1 MSVQRFTVGLC
12 SALVVSTLSVTAL
25 AGAGPAPV
33 HPDHTHAPGPNVA
46 IGPVSVGGN
55 VSVVMG
61 LDGFAGGNV
70 GVSSGPDG
78 LLIVDDLLPGF
89 QHKLEDVL
97 STMKTCAEC
106 SDVKYLINTHWHF
119 DHTGNNEHFG
129 GAPVV
134 IAHETV
140 RPLLA
145 SPQELKMFAM
155 HFPAKTRAGLPDVT
169 FAQKASVYFNGEE
182 IELTH
187 FPKSHT
193 SGDIA
198 AYFTESKVL
207 HLGDLYFN
215 GMFPVVDLD
224 HGGSVQGMIASIET
238 VVKRY
243 DADTKV
249 IPGHG
254 PVSTMKEVQAYLD
267 MLKATTLAVQA
278 AKTAGLSLEDVQK
291 KGLDDRWKDWSWS
304 FVPTKTWISFIYN
317 SL

>member
-1 MSVQRFTVGLC
+1 MIVKCMSATVC
-12 SALVVSTLSVTAL
+12 AVAVISTLSTAAF
-25 AGAGPAPV
+25 AGVGQVPAV
-33 HPDHTHAPGPNVA
+33 AAHSHAPGPSVA
-46 IGPVSVGGN
+46 IGPIAVGGN

-89 QHKLEDVL
+89 EHKLEDVL
-97 STMKTCAEC
+97 STLKTCVDC
-106 SDVKYLINTHWHF
+106 QGIQYLINTHWHF

-134 IAHETV
+134 IAHEAV

-155 HFPAKTRAGLPDVT
+155 HFPAKSRAGLPDVT
-169 FAQKASVYFNGEE
+169 FASKASVFFNGEE

-193 SGDIA
+193 SGDIS
-198 AYFTESKVL
+198 AYFTKSKVL

-215 GMFPVVDLD
+215 GMFPVIDLE
-224 HGGSVQGMIASIET
+224 HGGNVRGMIQSIET
-238 VVKRY
+238 VVANY
-243 DADTKV
+243 DAETKV

-254 PVSTMKEVQAYLD
+254 PVSGMKEVREYLD
-267 MLKATTLAVQA
+267 MLKATLKTVEM
-278 AKTAGLSLEDVQK
+278 AKKAGMSLEATQK
-291 KGLDDRWKDWSWS
+291 QGLDERWTSWSWS
-304 FVPTKTWISFIYN
+304 FVPTNTWISFVYK

>member
-1 MSVQRFTVGLC
+1 MIVKRVSAALC
-12 SALVVSTLSVTAL
+12 AGVVMSTLSTAAI
-25 AGAGPAPV
+25 AGAGK
-33 HPDHTHAPGPNVA
+33 APGEPGHSHVPGPSVA
-46 IGPVSVGGN
+46 IGPIEVGGN

-89 QHKLEDVL
+89 EHKLEDVL
-97 STMKTCAEC
+97 STMKTCADC
-106 SDVKYLINTHWHF
+106 SELKYLINTHWHF

-134 IAHETV
+134 IAHEAV

-145 SPQELKMFAM
+145 SPQDLKMFAM
-155 HFPAKTRAGLPDVT
+155 HFPAKSRAGLPDVT
-169 FAQKASVYFNGEE
+169 FAGKASVFFNGEE

-193 SGDIA
+193 SGDIS
-198 AYFTESKVL
+198 AYFTKSKVL

-215 GMFPVVDLD
+215 GMFPVIDLE
-224 HGGSVQGMIASIET
+224 HGGNVRGMIQSIEAI
-238 VVKRY
+238 VGNY
-243 DADTKV
+243 NAETKV

-254 PVSTMKEVQAYLD
+254 PVSGMKEVREYLD
-267 MLKATTLAVQA
+267 MLKVTTKTVEA
-278 AKTAGLSLEDVQK
+278 AKKAGLSLEDIQK
-291 KGLDDRWKDWSWS
+291 QGLDERWKSWSWS
-304 FVPTKTWISFIYN
+304 FVPTNTWISFIYN